1 MIYWSWSSFD
11 SILDKI
17 VFFLSNTLNGC
28 NFRYYMWDRSDSI
41 GFTTYTT
48 FFQEESPECIHKRN
62 KTNSFYSLNR
72 SQVLTFSRSVERLKD
87 WNMTGIQ
94 KKKTDSND
102 IDTAAI
108 EPSSHNYRTSRWS
121 DYKRPCSQRTIM
133 PALFSF
139 WLLSL
144 RPLPITLKRSQTG
157 RSVPLSTS
165 SRGRTRKTYPLDSIL
180 TLLHDASTRTWHWR
194 VPSAGSLVG
203 SRTVDVE
210 YEWFR

>member
-1 MIYWSWSSFD
+1 MAAIFD
-11 SILDKI
+11 ITCEIDLTRLVLRLIQLFFKKNHQG
-17 VFFLSNTLNGC
+17 VFTSETKRIPFTPSTDLKFWRFQDQS
-28 NFRYYMWDRSDSI
+28 SDS
-41 GFTTYTT
+41 
-48 FFQEESPECIHKRN
+48 
-62 KTNSFYSLNR
+62 KTETWLAFR
-72 SQVLTFSRSVERLKD
+72 
-87 WNMTGIQ
+87 
-94 KKKTDSND
+94 KKTGSND

-157 RSVPLSTS
+157 RSIPLSTS

>member
-1 MIYWSWSSFD
+1 MRSIWLDWFYDLYNFFPRRITRAYSQAKQNEFVLLPQPISSSGVF
-11 SILDKI
+11 KI
-17 VFFLSNTLNGC
+17 
-28 NFRYYMWDRSDSI
+28 
-41 GFTTYTT
+41 
-48 FFQEESPECIHKRN
+48 
-62 KTNSFYSLNR
+62 
-72 SQVLTFSRSVERLKD
+72 SRATQRLKHD
-87 WNMTGIQ
+87 WRSE
-94 KKKTDSND
+94 KKETASND

-165 SRGRTRKTYPLDSIL
+165 SRGRTRRTYPLDSIL

>member
-48 FFQEESPECIHKRN
+48 FFQEESPGCIHKRN

-72 SQVLTFSRSVERLKD
+72 SQVLTFPRSVERLKD

-94 KKKTDSND
+94 KKKTGSND

-157 RSVPLSTS
+157 RSIPLSTS

>member
-1 MIYWSWSSFD
+1 MAAIFD
-11 SILDKI
+11 ITCEIDLTRLVLRLIQLFSKKNHHSVFTSETKRILFTPSTDLKLWR
-17 VFFLSNTLNGC
+17 FQDQS
-28 NFRYYMWDRSDSI
+28 SDS
-41 GFTTYTT
+41 
-48 FFQEESPECIHKRN
+48 
-62 KTNSFYSLNR
+62 KTETWLAFR
-72 SQVLTFSRSVERLKD
+72 K
-87 WNMTGIQ
+87 
-94 KKKTDSND
+94 KKKTASND

-139 WLLSL
+139 WFLSL

-165 SRGRTRKTYPLDSIL
+165 SRGRTRRTYPLDSIL